1 MTTKR
6 FCVNIFGHKEVE
18 RCSHPAAISQARSII
33 VRWYNYANVVF
44 GCAKRVVCFAF
55 LFAKNQVNFIWR
67 CPLIATKASSSINEE
82 IRASEVRVIGADGKQ
97 LGVMK
102 IQEALNLANEAE
114 LDLVEIAPDSQP
126 PVCKIMDYGKFRFEK
141 EKREKEQRKKRQI
154 IELKEI
160 QLKCRIDT
168 HDFNTKLNHTLK
180 FLAQG
185 NKVKVIVKFFGREMA
200 HTELGA
206 QLLDRFAE
214 GCEEAA
220 VIEKKPL
227 LDGRNMTMIL
237 APKKTK

>member
-1 MTTKR
+1 MPHGCGKITVAQRRRANALTLTAWT
-6 FCVNIFGHKEVE
+6 CAVNICFTHAGV
-18 RCSHPAAISQARSII
+18 CLQGAVLAVQSG
-33 VRWYNYANVVF
+33 V
-44 GCAKRVVCFAF
+44 CALHF
-55 LFAKNQVNFIWR
+55 LFVNYFWR
-67 CPLIATKASSSINEE
+67 CPLIAAKSSSLINEE
-82 IRASEVRVIGADGKQ
+82 IRANEVRVIGADGTQ

-102 IQEALNLANEAE
+102 LAEAFRLANEAE
-114 LDLVEIAPDSQP
+114 LDLVQIAPDSVP

-141 EKREKEQRKKRQI
+141 EKREKEQRKKRQV

-168 HDFNTKLNHTLK
+168 HDFNTKLNHALR
-180 FLAQG
+180 FLYQG

-206 QLLDRFAE
+206 QLLDRFAA
-214 GCEEAA
+214 GCGEAA
-220 VIEKKPL
+220 SIEKPAV

>member
-1 MTTKR
+1 MTSKT
-6 FCVNIFGHKEVE
+6 FCVNIFRHKEVE
-18 RCSHPAAISQARSII
+18 LCSHPAASSHARSII
-33 VRWYNYANVVF
+33 LCWHNYVNIVF

-55 LFAKNQVNFIWR
+55 LFAKNQKTLIWR

-82 IRASEVRVIGADGKQ
+82 IRANEVRVIGADGKQ

-102 IQEALNLANEAE
+102 LQEALNLANEAE
-114 LDLVEIAPDSQP
+114 LDLVEISPDSVP

>member
-1 MTTKR
+1 
-6 FCVNIFGHKEVE
+6 
-18 RCSHPAAISQARSII
+18 
-33 VRWYNYANVVF
+33 
-44 GCAKRVVCFAF
+44 
-55 LFAKNQVNFIWR
+55 
-67 CPLIATKASSSINEE
+67 
-82 IRASEVRVIGADGKQ
+82 
-97 LGVMK
+97 MK
-102 IQEALNLANEAE
+102 ITEALRLSNEAE
-114 LDLVEIAPDSQP
+114 LDLVEIAPDSVP
-126 PVCKIMDYGKFRFEK
+126 PVCKIMDFGKYRFEK
-141 EKREKEQRKKRQI
+141 EKREKEQRKKRQV

-214 GCEEAA
+214 GCGENA
-220 VIEKKPL
+220 VIEKKPV

-237 APKKTK
+237 APKKSK

>member
-1 MTTKR
+1 MLFFFANT
-6 FCVNIFGHKEVE
+6 I
-18 RCSHPAAISQARSII
+18 
-33 VRWYNYANVVF
+33 NYF
-44 GCAKRVVCFAF
+44 
-55 LFAKNQVNFIWR
+55 WR
-67 CPLIATKASSSINEE
+67 CPVIATKPSSLINEE
-82 IRASEVRVIGADGKQ
+82 IRASEVRVIGADGNQ

-102 IQEALNLANEAE
+102 IQEALRLSNEAE
-114 LDLVEIAPDSQP
+114 LDLVEIAPDSTP

-214 GCEEAA
+214 GCGEAA